1 MFRALAPVFAKID
14 NPVVALDESNSGSWR
29 ATLQSGAVIE
39 MGQGSQAEVSERVR
53 KFVESLPEVTGMYKR
68 SASALLSADL
78 RHADGY
84 AVRMQGVSTGTAA
97 ATKPAPKK

>member
-1 MFRALAPVFAKID
+1 M
-14 NPVVALDESNSGSWR
+14 
-29 ATLQSGAVIE
+29 
-39 MGQGSQAEVSERVR
+39 SERVR